1 MDIAERQSYCPVC
14 EKRQQNF
21 EDFNGRK
28 KVRCTHCG
36 SLERHRSV
44 WLYFKKMTDLF
55 EKTNRTFLHIA
66 PESCFTNKF
75 SALFRSG
82 YLTADL
88 NMKTAMLK
96 MDIMDIP
103 YPADSFEIIYNSHVL
118 EHVEDYV
125 RALREFY
132 RVLTPSGW
140 MILLIP
146 ARTEDKTYRF
156 AQKSTSGHIW
166 KFGRDFIDRLE
177 ETGFKVRLRTVSEIA
192 VPQQIRSMALK
203 KKQEIFHCCKF
214 N

>member
-1 MDIAERQSYCPVC
+1 MDMAERQSYCPVC
-14 EKRQQNF
+14 EKWQLNF

-28 KVRCTHCG
+28 KARCTHCG

-44 WLYFKKMTDLF
+44 WIYFKKMTDLF
-55 EKTNRTFLHIA
+55 KKTNRTFLHIA
-66 PESCFTNKF
+66 PEPCFTDKF
-75 SALFRSG
+75 SSLFGSG
-82 YLTADL
+82 YLTTDL
-88 NMKTAMLK
+88 NMKTAMIK

-103 YPADSFEIIYNSHVL
+103 YPDDSFEIIYNSHVL

-146 ARTEDKTYRF
+146 ARTEEKTYRF
-156 AQKSTSGHIW
+156 AQKSPSGHIW

-177 ETGFKVRLRTVSEIA
+177 ETGFQVRLRTVSEIA
-192 VPQQIRSMALK
+192 APRQIMSMALK
-203 KKQEIFHCCKF
+203 KKQEIFHCHKL

>member
-1 MDIAERQSYCPVC
+1 MDRTEQQAYCPVC
-14 EKRQQNF
+14 EKRQQGF

-28 KVRCTHCG
+28 NARCTHCG

-44 WLYFKKMTDLF
+44 WIYFKKKTDLF
-55 EKTNRTFLHIA
+55 KNINRRFLHIA
-66 PESCFTNKF
+66 PESCFADKF
-75 SALFRSG
+75 SSLFRSD

-103 YPADSFEIIYNSHVL
+103 YPAASFEIIYNSHVL

-132 RVLTPSGW
+132 RVLTPAGW
-140 MILLIP
+140 MILLVP

-156 AQKSTSGHIW
+156 AQTSPSGHIW
-166 KFGRDFIDRLE
+166 KFGCDLIDKLE
-177 ETGFKVRLRTVSEIA
+177 GIGFQVRLRTVSEIA
-192 VPQQIRSMALK
+192 APQEIRSMALK
-203 KKQEIFHCCKF
+203 KNQEIFHCYK
-214 N
+214 